1 MAELT
6 TPIKPRRRHS
16 ADVSPL
22 SISPNQIL
30 FIFIV
35 LSDLSLS
42 ILSVADRKVRMTI
55 YILLLL
61 SVVTIRQAWQTPM
74 AVIFTSNELETAP
87 DVIFTYKKARQEAC
101 QKKSERVDNRCHQCD
116 DSARVVC

>member
-1 MAELT
+1 
-6 TPIKPRRRHS
+6 
-16 ADVSPL
+16 VSPL

-42 ILSVADRKVRMTI
+42 ILSIADRKVRNLYQKSI
-55 YILLLL
+55 YILLL
-61 SVVTIRQAWQTPM
+61 SVVTIRHAWQTPM

-101 QKKSERVDNRCHQCD
+101 KKKRTSR
-116 DSARVVC
+116 